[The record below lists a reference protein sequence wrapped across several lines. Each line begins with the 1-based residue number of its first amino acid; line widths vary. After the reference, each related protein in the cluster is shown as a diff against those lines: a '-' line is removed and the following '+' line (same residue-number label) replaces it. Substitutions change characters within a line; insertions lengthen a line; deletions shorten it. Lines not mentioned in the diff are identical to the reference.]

1 MIAAKNRHCCVIL
14 EMNILLS
21 TSQEIQCR
29 TVQVLLYDF
38 NNKGILKYF
47 EKVILDNLVW
57 GSWRLINREAAYEK
71 CKLFQTRLSSI
82 AIFFSRRI
90 NQWECSIHIKLN
102 YLVLSVTFKKMWIK
116 LWRPLLLLV
125 EIEKPPSVPS
135 SIIFYHIMLYRVQFV
150 LYVFTTL
157 LKHNNVNKI
166 ES

>member
-1 MIAAKNRHCCVIL
+1 MIAARNRHCCVIL

-21 TSQEIQCR
+21 TSQEIQYR

-116 LWRPLLLLV
+116 IVTAIVIVGRNRETTVRPFVRNILSHHV
-125 EIEKPPSVPS
+125 ISS
-135 SIIFYHIMLYRVQFV
+135 SICTVCS
-150 LYVFTTL
+150 
-157 LKHNNVNKI
+157 HNVA
-166 ES
+166 ET

>member
-1 MIAAKNRHCCVIL
+1 MIAARNRHCCVIL

-29 TVQVLLYDF
+29 TVQVLVYDF

-82 AIFFSRRI
+82 ANFFSRRI

-116 LWRPLLLLV
+116 IVTAIVIVGRNRETTVRPFVHNILSHHV
-125 EIEKPPSVPS
+125 ISS
-135 SIIFYHIMLYRVQFV
+135 SICTVCIY
-150 LYVFTTL
+150 
-157 LKHNNVNKI
+157 NVA
-166 ES
+166 ET